1 MANQEIVTIKT
12 AGMKERSM
20 VSSALIFVAVFV
32 LAALFVIPFFLM
44 VLNSV
49 KLSTEFIANPFSWPT
64 EFHFENYGN
73 AFDTMNF
80 MNSFK
85 NSILICVVATV
96 ISTALSAMNAYVL
109 TRFASWKINKFLY
122 MILIAAMVVPFQV
135 IMIPLVKIFGSMLGL
150 SNNIWTVTLI
160 DIGLNIPFPT
170 FLFCGF
176 IGGIPKDLD
185 EAAMIDGASMERTF
199 FNIIFPLLKP
209 IIITSIVFTALSIWN
224 DYILASTFLSVK
236 EVKTLPLMT
245 YSFLAT
251 RSADYAPMMAG
262 LVLMM
267 LPVLILYMV
276 GQKYII
282 GGIVAGSVKG

>member
-1 MANQEIVTIKT
+1 MANQGITTIKT
-12 AGMKERSM
+12 AGMKERNM
-20 VSSALIFVAVFV
+20 VSSVLIFVVVLV

-73 AFDTMNF
+73 AFSTMNF

-85 NSILICVVATV
+85 NSILICVIATV
-96 ISTALSAMNAYVL
+96 VSTGLSAMNAYVL

-135 IMIPLVKIFGSMLGL
+135 IMIPLVKIFGSTLGL
-150 SNNIWTVTLI
+150 SNNIWAVTFI
-160 DIGLNIPFPT
+160 HIGLNIPFPT

-209 IIITSIVFTALSIWN
+209 IQATLIILVGVQTFNDFTNPLYFLPGAENTTVQLTLYNYQGMLASNYNLLFADIIIITI
-224 DYILASTFLSVK
+224 
-236 EVKTLPLMT
+236 
-245 YSFLAT
+245 
-251 RSADYAPMMAG
+251 PM
-262 LVLMM
+262 
-267 LPVLILYMV
+267 LILF
-276 GQKYII
+276 II
-282 GGIVAGSVKG
+282 FNKKIVDGMVAGSVKG

>member
-1 MANQEIVTIKT
+1 MANQGITTIKT
-12 AGMKERSM
+12 AGMKERNM
-20 VSSALIFVAVFV
+20 VSSVLIFVVVFV

-73 AFDTMNF
+73 AFSTMNF

-85 NSILICVVATV
+85 NSILICVIATV
-96 ISTALSAMNAYVL
+96 VSTGLSAMNAYVL

-135 IMIPLVKIFGSMLGL
+135 IMIPLVKIFGSTLGL
-150 SNNIWTVTLI
+150 SNNIWAVTFI
-160 DIGLNIPFPT
+160 HIGLNIPFPT